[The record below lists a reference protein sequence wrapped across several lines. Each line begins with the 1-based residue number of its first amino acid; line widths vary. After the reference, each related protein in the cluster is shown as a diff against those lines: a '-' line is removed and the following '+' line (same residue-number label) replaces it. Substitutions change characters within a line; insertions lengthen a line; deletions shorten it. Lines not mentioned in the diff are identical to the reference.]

1 MAKKAD
7 KVEELNVTDD
17 NKMVNCLRKEIIT
30 VRHINKQTGLIRDP
44 RHVLYGGMSEN
55 AKKTYTVPLL
65 RSGAFCDV
73 LTKEEKDYLEYALGL
88 EPNAL
93 SVYKKDNNFWDTSND
108 QGISKVILRKHDNY
122 LDLSNPVDYIKY
134 KILLA
139 NSERIAPSVRTLQ
152 DSPKATYEFVLISNN
167 EDTTTA
173 KINIDTK
180 MRCYKEFGKV
190 EDNADILRLLIET
203 IDGRPIADNTKLEL
217 LQTKINDL
225 IQTNSKIFLSAI
237 TDKLL
242 PTKVTLRKAIKAGI
256 ISKRGDYY
264 YLRKDGTPLCNDN
277 QDPTFNVAAMYLNEP
292 KHQDLKFSIENQLEN

>member
-167 EDTTTA
+167 EDTTTT

>member
-17 NKMVNCLRKEIIT
+17 NKMINCLRKEIIT